1 MRGPGG
7 GDVLAKNIENGLASP
22 HLPFEKKKISKSPP
36 LFKIHILPT
45 NIEKFARFN
54 DRDEYSRVF
63 LNSTKKKKKASFF
76 RIFHFSPNREKLWEK
91 LGGAAIKKNKN
102 RQTY

>member
-1 MRGPGG
+1 MRDPGG

-63 LNSTKKKKKASFF
+63 LNSTKKKKASFF

>member
-1 MRGPGG
+1 MRSPGG

-63 LNSTKKKKKASFF
+63 LNSTKKKKSKFFQNFSFF
-76 RIFHFSPNREKLWEK
+76 SESRKIVGKIRRS
-91 LGGAAIKKNKN
+91 GDKKK
-102 RQTY
+102 